1 MLRQRAALLEQLEQF
16 GPGAAL
22 AVANEPPRGHTD
34 LKTLAIPTIAS
45 LLGEKV
51 VLARK
56 LLTLAVTALLFAGLS
71 TSGFAQAAK
80 PMTNQDV
87 IKMVQ
92 AKLSEETIAMAVRAA
107 KPGFDASADG
117 LVKLSTAGV
126 PEGVIKAIIEAKSG
140 GGGGSTAS
148 AGSSSGGAKAAAN
161 AYNPEEVILIDGDK
175 HSTMKYIAPQM
186 RTAARALGFGGVGSY
201 AALPGTS
208 ATLRLKNTSPSFMVA
223 VPSNAQPEGYVTL
236 ANFAVRKN
244 GTREVQVG
252 GGYMSYSSGVN
263 KDRVMP
269 TAVEKVADQ
278 SKAPKDF
285 VLYRVNVSKPLAGGE
300 YAFILYN
307 SQVKVI
313 GYFAGGADSYFD
325 FGVDP

>member
-1 MLRQRAALLEQLEQF
+1 MIARKLIT
-16 GPGAAL
+16 L
-22 AVANEPPRGHTD
+22 AVAVAMLFG
-34 LKTLAIPTIAS
+34 LQASTIA
-45 LLGEKV
+45 
-51 VLARK
+51 
-56 LLTLAVTALLFAGLS
+56 
-71 TSGFAQAAK
+71 QNAK

-92 AKLSEETIAMAVRAA
+92 AKLSEDTIAMAVRAA
-107 KPGFDASADG
+107 KPGFDTSADG

-126 PEGVIKAIIEAKSG
+126 PDGVIKAIIEAKSG
-140 GGGGSTAS
+140 GGSASS
-148 AGSSSGGAKAAAN
+148 AGSASAPAGKAAVAN
-161 AYNPEEVILIDGDK
+161 AFNPEEVILIDGDK
-175 HSTMKYIAPQM
+175 HSTMRYIAPQM

-201 AALPGTS
+201 AALSGTA

-223 VPSNAQPEGYVTL
+223 VPTNAQPEGYVTL

-252 GGYMSYSSGVN
+252 GGYMSYSTGIN

-269 TAVEKVADQ
+269 ITVEKLPDQ

-285 VLYRVNVSKPLAGGE
+285 IIYRVNVAKPLAGGE

-307 SQVKVI
+307 SQVKVV
-313 GYFAGGADSYFD
+313 GYFLSGADSYFD